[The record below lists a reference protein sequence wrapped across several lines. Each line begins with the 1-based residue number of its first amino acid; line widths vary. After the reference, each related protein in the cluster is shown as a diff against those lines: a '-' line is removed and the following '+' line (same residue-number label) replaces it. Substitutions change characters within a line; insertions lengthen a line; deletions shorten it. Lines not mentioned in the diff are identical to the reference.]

1 MSEKAAKAI
10 QKMPD
15 TKKPALEAE
24 EVAADMIAQNEN
36 AFNERI
42 SQLVANDPTASRI
55 QGRLEVL
62 RGLNAQINS

>member
-1 MSEKAAKAI
+1 MSDKVA
-10 QKMPD
+10 KMPD

-36 AFNERI
+36 ALNERLA
-42 SQLVANDPTASRI
+42 QLMANDPTASRI

-62 RGLNAQINS
+62 RGLNSQINS

>member
-1 MSEKAAKAI
+1 MSEKVT
-10 QKMPD
+10 KMPD

-24 EVAADMIAQNEN
+24 DVTVDMIAQNEN

>member
-24 EVAADMIAQNEN
+24 EVAVDMIAQNEN
-36 AFNERI
+36 ALNERLA
-42 SQLVANDPTASRI
+42 QLMANDPTASRI

-62 RGLNAQINS
+62 RGLNSQINS